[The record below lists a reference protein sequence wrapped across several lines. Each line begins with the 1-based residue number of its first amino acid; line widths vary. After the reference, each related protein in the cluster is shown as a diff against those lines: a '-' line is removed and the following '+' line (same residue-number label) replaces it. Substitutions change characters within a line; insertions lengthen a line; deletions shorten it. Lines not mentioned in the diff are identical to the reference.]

1 MGSTGVVL
9 VERVEWDTSSYC
21 IMSIIAAGQPCGL
34 AGSVSGVQPQ
44 ALAQVQRVRRTPGR
58 LGWRIEA
65 KPTKLFLQSL
75 FVCSS
80 FHVLQYNR

>member
-44 ALAQVQRVRRTPGR
+44 ALAQGSTHEAHTRQTRV
-58 LGWRIEA
+58 A
-65 KPTKLFLQSL
+65 D
-75 FVCSS
+75 
-80 FHVLQYNR
+80 